1 VLLLKELVSA
11 TPVVPSADETG
22 LDPAE
27 HGARILRVKPG
38 VEMPQLDDA
47 PLFIR
52 WFYDDC
58 IAGPMNSF
66 NADGTSKCRRFIVL
80 GNPGSELTVNTTKR
94 RHPIGSLCDSAA
106 AIACRLCSWE
116 DLFWQLW
123 HARSAAPTTGA
134 HRGVRGRQDQARVD
148 VQG

>member
-1 VLLLKELVSA
+1 MTAYAAGVLLLKELVSA

-22 LDPAE
+22 VDPAE

-38 VEMPQLDDA
+38 VRMPQLGDA

-58 IAGPMNSF
+58 ITGPMNNF

-80 GNPGSELTVNTTKR
+80 GNPGGELTVHTAK
-94 RHPIGSLCDSAA
+94 PSFLSL
-106 AIACRLCSWE
+106 L
-116 DLFWQLW
+116 
-123 HARSAAPTTGA
+123 
-134 HRGVRGRQDQARVD
+134 
-148 VQG
+148 